1 MSTAAVGLARTRHNW
16 IATGFEGGIVL
27 LVAGMILL
35 YLNPFWHMT
44 DGGNLDARALWWNAA
59 GESLTA
65 GGLVMLALAVF
76 GSIAALL
83 SRCFSDRP
91 SWPYVLAAV
100 AVGAIVTWVGLDG
113 FTRDFDASF
122 EWNSADGFR
131 VFHLQGSEPN
141 AQPSM
146 ASMDFAWRS
155 MVGVQVQP
163 ELEGY
168 FHFIDWQRVNGHIN
182 VKVVRLIPIAWP
194 VGLGNEG
201 ETLEDPDETPLMH
214 ATDAGDLK
222 TVQQLLAAK
231 PDVNA
236 RDQSGQTALIHAC
249 RNPQTTAAL
258 VKALLTAGADM
269 NIRGRDDYTAL
280 AWATARSN
288 TAVMQA
294 LRHAGAKP

>member
-1 MSTAAVGLARTRHNW
+1 MSTAAVGLARRRHNW

-35 YLNPFWHMT
+35 YLNPFWRMT
-44 DGGNLDARALWWNAA
+44 EGGTLDARALWWNAA

-65 GGLVMLALAVF
+65 GGFIMLTLASF

-83 SRCFSDRP
+83 SRCFADRP
-91 SWPYVLAAV
+91 SWPYVVAV
-100 AVGAIVTWVGLDG
+100 AAVGAVVTWIGLDG
-113 FTRDFDASF
+113 FTRDFDARF
-122 EWNSADGFR
+122 EWNSSDGFR
-131 VFHLQGSEPN
+131 VFHLQGSEPDL
-141 AQPSM
+141 QPSG
-146 ASMDFAWRS
+146 ASVNLAWRS
-155 MVGVQVQP
+155 MVGVQIQP

-182 VKVVRLIPIAWP
+182 VKVVRVIPIAWP

-222 TVQQLLAAK
+222 AVQQLLAAK

-249 RNPQTTAAL
+249 RNPRTTPAL
-258 VKALLTAGADM
+258 VKALLSAGSDM

-280 AWATARSN
+280 AWATARGN
-288 TAVMQA
+288 TPVIQV
-294 LRHAGAKP
+294 